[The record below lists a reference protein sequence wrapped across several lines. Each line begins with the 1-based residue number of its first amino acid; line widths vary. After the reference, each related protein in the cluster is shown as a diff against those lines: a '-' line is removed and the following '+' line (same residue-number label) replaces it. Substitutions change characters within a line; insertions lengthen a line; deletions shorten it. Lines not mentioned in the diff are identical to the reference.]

1 MQVRVAGAVVVAGG
15 MAAAVVL
22 AGCGSGSS
30 GGTASGGTTSGGTT
44 AGGTA
49 SGGTTSG
56 GTTPGSSS
64 SASAAGGASSSSAPA
79 AGGASSGG
87 SGAVTAVTVDASEY
101 KLALPSNHLAPGTYT
116 FTMDNVGHA
125 THSIE
130 ISGPGVQDAKSRTA
144 GPGGTATL
152 TVTLQPGSYEMWCP
166 VGNHKQAGMDTTITV
181 G

>member
-1 MQVRVAGAVVVAGG
+1 MRVRVSGAVLAAGG

-30 GGTASGGTTSGGTT
+30 GSTASG
-44 AGGTA
+44 AG
-49 SGGTTSG
+49 S
-56 GTTPGSSS
+56 
-64 SASAAGGASSSSAPA
+64 
-79 AGGASSGG
+79 ASSGG
-87 SGAVTAVTVDASEY
+87 GTGTAVTVDASEY
-101 KLALPSNHLAPGTYT
+101 VLTLPSNHLAPGAYT

-125 THSIE
+125 THAIE
-130 ISGPGVQDAKSRTA
+130 LAGPGIDHATSSTA
-144 GPGGTATL
+144 GPGGAATL